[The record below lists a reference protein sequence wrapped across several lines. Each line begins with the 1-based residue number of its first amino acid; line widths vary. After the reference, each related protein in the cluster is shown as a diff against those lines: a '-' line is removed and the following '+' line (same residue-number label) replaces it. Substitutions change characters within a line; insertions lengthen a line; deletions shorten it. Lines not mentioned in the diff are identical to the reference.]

1 MTVAEIE
8 RLIEAGELFTARRRA
23 LALAEKQPE
32 NSEVQNLLGFL
43 AYREGR
49 FLDAQ
54 TAFEQAFAGGD
65 ADAGENLRT
74 VRAELAA
81 NPVVPDLSCTLG
93 DLQRGLLGSELA
105 PPLLGRLLAT
115 PLSGELEARLEQI
128 PSATSQAERR
138 FLLRFASR
146 LWDGRGD
153 VFENGPL
160 LGGTTRA
167 LALGMLASPRRGPT
181 ARLHTYDWFSTR
193 VELDVKDSVWPSL
206 VAHGLIT
213 EADAASI
220 DSGSFLQVYEAVHS
234 GHDYSP
240 LVRAHVGYLP
250 GAPDDDPFGD
260 PRFEPVDRQL
270 SLVLVDGCK
279 SWYGSRFWLER
290 MAGRMPPGSHVIM
303 QDYG

>member
-1 MTVAEIE
+1 MTVADVE
-8 RLIEAGELFTARRRA
+8 RLIEAGDLFTARRRA
-23 LALAEKQPE
+23 LALAEMQPE
-32 NSEVQNLLGFL
+32 SSEVQNLLGFI

-49 FLDAQ
+49 LLDAQ
-54 TAFEQAFAGGD
+54 SAFEQAVAGGD
-65 ADAGENLRT
+65 ADAVENLRT

-81 NPVVPDLSCTLG
+81 NPVVPDLSFTVR
-93 DLQRGLLGSELA
+93 DLQLGVLGPELG
-105 PPLLGRLLAT
+105 PPLLGRVLASS
-115 PLSGELEARLEQI
+115 LSDELEARLNQL
-128 PSATSQAERR
+128 PSATSPAERR

-146 LWDGRGD
+146 LWDGHGD

-193 VELDVKDSVWPSL
+193 VELDVKDSIWPSL
-206 VAHGLIT
+206 VRHGLIT
-213 EADAASI
+213 EDDANSV
-220 DSGSFLQVYEAVHS
+220 DSGSFLQAYEALHS

-260 PRFEPVDRQL
+260 PRFEPVERQF
-270 SLVLVDGCK
+270 SLVFVDGCK
-279 SWYGSRFWLER
+279 SWYGTRFWLER
-290 MAGRMPPGSHVIM
+290 MADRMLPAAT
-303 QDYG
+303 